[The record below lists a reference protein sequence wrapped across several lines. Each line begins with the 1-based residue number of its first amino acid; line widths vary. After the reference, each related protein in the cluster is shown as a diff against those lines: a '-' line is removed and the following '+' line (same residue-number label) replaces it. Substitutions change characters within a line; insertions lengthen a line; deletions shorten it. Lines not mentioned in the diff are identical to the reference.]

1 MDTIGLNEMIRQIQ
15 QWQSEVMNE
24 RNDGWTKQAY
34 RDRLDS
40 LHAKVS
46 TVMENLRP
54 SEQKPEESTKE

>member
-1 MDTIGLNEMIRQIQ
+1 MDTVGLNEMIRQIQ
-15 QWQSEVMNE
+15 RWHSEVMNE

-46 TVMENLRP
+46 TVMESLRP
-54 SEQKPEESTKE
+54 SEQPEESTKE

>member
-15 QWQSEVMNE
+15 RWHSEVMNE
-24 RNDGWTKQAY
+24 RNDGWTKQSA

-46 TVMENLRP
+46 SVMEQIRP
-54 SEQKPEESTKE
+54 SEQTEDSTKE

>member
-1 MDTIGLNEMIRQIQ
+1 MDTVGLNEMIRQIQ
-15 QWQSEVMNE
+15 RWHSEVMNE

-46 TVMENLRP
+46 TVMESLRQ
-54 SEQKPEESTKE
+54 SEQPEESTKE